1 MENFLS
7 AELVC
12 RSCGSKKEKNVPCSC
27 MSHELNRP
35 NPSSPITVTRNSIG
49 SVSGDITPPGLP
61 TKTRL
66 HSDAHSSQATTPS
79 AAVLA
84 NKRMSISPY
93 RRVTRRTTLETPV
106 GSIHKVNLTSQRTLF
121 DDREEFEPDDV
132 LGELD
137 TTPGTPIA
145 TPQSRQSAILSY
157 DDDTHHGHLL
167 RRYLVVCLHLELEV
181 CSLSEFECV
190 HWVLLY

>member
-35 NPSSPITVTRNSIG
+35 NPSAPITVTRNSIG

-84 NKRMSISPY
+84 NKRMSISDQDIFADNY
-93 RRVTRRTTLETPV
+93 GYMWYEATRE
-106 GSIHKVNLTSQRTLF
+106 VNGRSFSFWFAAGNGGNHLYVVPEWNMVVAITSSAYGQGYGDFRSRNIF
-121 DDREEFEPDDV
+121 QYV
-132 LGELD
+132 LK
-137 TTPGTPIA
+137 
-145 TPQSRQSAILSY
+145 
-157 DDDTHHGHLL
+157 
-167 RRYLVVCLHLELEV
+167 
-181 CSLSEFECV
+181 CV
-190 HWVLLY
+190 N